1 MPKLRNTVTRTGP
14 RYLFKA
20 DDEPKR
26 EGKYY
31 PAEDVPKP
39 RKRAFK
45 PGTAKL
51 RSSIKPG
58 SVLILLAGRFRGRR
72 VVFLK
77 QLASGLLL
85 VTGASPCFA
94 LLGWRPVS
102 HAQAALSSVGPFGVN
117 GVPLRRVNQAYVI
130 ATSTQVDIKGVKVP
144 ESVNDEFFKAS
155 EEEKKKGEADFMAL
169 KTAKATGASE
179 ERKRIQTAVDA
190 AVKLTAD
197 LKAYLKSRFALS
209 KGDLPHAMKF

>member
-1 MPKLRNTVTRTGP
+1 MPKVRNTVSRTGP
-14 RYLFKA
+14 RYLFKK
-20 DDEPKR
+20 DEEPTR

-39 RKRAFK
+39 RKRLFK

-85 VTGASPCFA
+85 VTGACPSRVEQLDA
-94 LLGWRPVS
+94 LC
-102 HAQAALSSVGPFGVN
+102 HITCSSVLPAGPFGVN

-130 ATSTQVDIKGVKVP
+130 ATSTTVDIQAVKVP
-144 ESVNDEFFKAS
+144 ESVNDDFFRKS
-155 EEEKKKGEADFMAL
+155 EEDKKKGEADFMAL
-169 KTAKATGASE
+169 KAAAPTGASE

-190 AVKLTAD
+190 AVKLTGD